1 MADREVWPE
10 SATGERLQKVMA
22 RAGLASRRACEEMI
36 AAGRVAVNGIP
47 APLGARVGPED
58 RITVDRVPV
67 VTDTTLVYYL
77 LHKPTKVVTTADDPQ
92 GRPTVV
98 ELVPG
103 EPRVFPVGRLDYDTS
118 GLLILTNDGELTNLL
133 THPRHGVDKTY
144 SAEVVGEFTEAE
156 LKRLRTGI
164 ELDDGMT
171 SPAKCRVTARGDGVS
186 LLEITIHEGR
196 NRQVRRMCEAVG
208 HEVLQLSRSRIAS
221 LRDPNL
227 RAGQW
232 RWLGVSEVRDL
243 YASAMSHPSDAP
255 RPR

>member
-47 APLGARVGPED
+47 VPLGARVGPED

-98 ELVPG
+98 DFVPG

-156 LKRLRTGI
+156 LKRLRTGV
-164 ELDDGMT
+164 ELDDGQY
-171 SPAKCRVTARGDGVS
+171 RDGHDQCV
-186 LLEITIHEGR
+186 L
-196 NRQVRRMCEAVG
+196 RRE
-208 HEVLQLSRSRIAS
+208 H
-221 LRDPNL
+221 
-227 RAGQW
+227 
-232 RWLGVSEVRDL
+232 
-243 YASAMSHPSDAP
+243 
-255 RPR
+255 